1 MPLAVVVSHLLAD
14 PHVVANV
21 PKNTL
26 DACSLMPTAIH
37 RLRAWQHSA

>member
-1 MPLAVVVSHLLAD
+1 MWSAHVS
-14 PHVVANV
+14 
-21 PKNTL
+21 KNTL